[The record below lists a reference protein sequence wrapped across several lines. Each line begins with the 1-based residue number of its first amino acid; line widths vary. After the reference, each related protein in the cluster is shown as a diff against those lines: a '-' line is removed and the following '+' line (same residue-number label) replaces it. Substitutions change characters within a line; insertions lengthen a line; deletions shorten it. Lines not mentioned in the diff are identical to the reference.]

1 MIRIKISIGIISAI
15 IIMGITGFFIL
26 RHETE
31 EVIDNIEKTRSLANS
46 GKKQE
51 AKDFAGILESD
62 WNRFHTYASVF
73 INNNK
78 ISAAEVSLSRIKS
91 LIENESD
98 ELNAELDTAKSA
110 LEWIIESET
119 PKLTNIL

>member
-31 EVIDNIEKTRSLANS
+31 EVIDNIEKTRFLANS

-51 AKDFAGILESD
+51 AIDSADILEND
-62 WNRFHTYASVF
+62 WNNYHTYASIF
-73 INNNK
+73 ITNEK
-78 ISAAEVSLSRIKS
+78 ISAAEASLSRIKS
-91 LIENESD
+91 LIESEND

-110 LEWIIESET
+110 LEWIIESEI